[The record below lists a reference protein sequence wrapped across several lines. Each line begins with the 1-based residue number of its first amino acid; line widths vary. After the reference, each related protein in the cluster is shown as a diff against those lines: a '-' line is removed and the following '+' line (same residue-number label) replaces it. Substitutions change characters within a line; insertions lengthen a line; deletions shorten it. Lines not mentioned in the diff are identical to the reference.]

1 MYLLLGLIFATNM
14 EAFACT
20 PNAMDFCATSQCGP
34 CSEGLGDCDPGQCAA
49 GLTCVE
55 EGAVD
60 HCRPNVCAPSAM
72 DFCASNRCGPCSEG
86 EGDCDPGQ
94 CDPGLTC
101 AEEGAVDHCR
111 IIPLGNGDSNLQ
123 VQINNIWKPICCVNG
138 DLEISDQ
145 DCLWTELNRRLTD
158 ETANMEFDCNEGNP
172 QDCDCEYSNGENMH
186 GDNGG
191 SLWSIKNGNT
201 GPVYSDYLMATC
213 VTVDSNGNLK
223 TQWTSP
229 SCPEFRLE

>member
-1 MYLLLGLIFATNM
+1 
-14 EAFACT
+14 
-20 PNAMDFCATSQCGP
+20 
-34 CSEGLGDCDPGQCAA
+34 
-49 GLTCVE
+49 
-55 EGAVD
+55 
-60 HCRPNVCAPSAM
+60 M

-94 CDPGLTC
+94 CDPGLNC

-158 ETANMEFDCNEGNP
+158 
-172 QDCDCEYSNGENMH
+172 
-186 GDNGG
+186 
-191 SLWSIKNGNT
+191 
-201 GPVYSDYLMATC
+201 
-213 VTVDSNGNLK
+213 
-223 TQWTSP
+223 
-229 SCPEFRLE
+229 